1 MSNATVKREDVP
13 SADAP
18 FKEVISFAQAVDGYA
33 AWGGIDEARGR
44 HQLTREVFDRDG
56 ALPATLTD
64 LRAALALAQRE
75 HYWAWTGGFIEPR
88 GDEILESANP
98 PQAWESSIQGYMR
111 ALVDRIREEV
121 S

>member
-1 MSNATVKREDVP
+1 MSKAKVKREDVP

-18 FKEVISFAQAVDGYA
+18 FEDVIGFAQTLDGYA
-33 AWGGIDEARGR
+33 AWGGIDEARPR
-44 HQLTREVFDRDG
+44 HQRTREVLDRDG
-56 ALPATLTD
+56 TLPSTLTD

-88 GDEILESANP
+88 GDDIFEIANP
-98 PQAWESSIQGYMR
+98 PRAWETGIQEYMR
-111 ALVDRIREEV
+111 GLVDRIREEV

>member
-1 MSNATVKREDVP
+1 MSKAKVKRDDVP

-18 FKEVISFAQAVDGYA
+18 FEDVISFAQTVDGYA
-33 AWGGIDEARGR
+33 AWGGIDEARAR
-44 HQLTREVFDRDG
+44 HQRTREVFDRDG
-56 ALPATLTD
+56 TLPATLTN

-88 GDEILESANP
+88 GDDILEIANP
-98 PQAWESSIQGYMR
+98 PQAWENSIQGYMR
-111 ALVDRIREEV
+111 ALADRIREQV